1 MKKEDAATMPR
12 PIRFYV
18 KTVDW
23 VSHKIGLIAM
33 YLIFLMILVL
43 LTDAISRNIIN
54 LNIHWAIE
62 MAQFTLAAYYIVGG
76 AHSLQM
82 GTHVR
87 MDLIYGQLSDR
98 GKAWVDVLTSGF
110 MLFYLGILLFG
121 SISSTIYA
129 IETDQRNFS
138 MWNPSMIPIKVI
150 MVFGIVLMLLQVI
163 STFFKDLAATRGVT
177 VDGDPIQT
185 AHKEEP
191 VV

>member
-1 MKKEDAATMPR
+1 MTKEDAATMPR
-12 PIRFYV
+12 PIRLYV

-23 VSHKIGLIAM
+23 VSHKVGLIAM

-54 LNIHWAIE
+54 MNIHWAIE

-76 AHSLQM
+76 AHSLQL

-87 MDLIYGQLSDR
+87 MDLIYGQLSLK

-110 MLFYLGILLFG
+110 MVFYLAILLFG

-138 MWNPSMIPIKVI
+138 MWNPSMIPIKLI
-150 MVFGIVLMLLQVI
+150 MVFGIALMLLQVF
-163 STFFKDLAATRGVT
+163 STFFKDLAATRGRT
-177 VDGDPIQT
+177 IDGDPIT
-185 AHKEEP
+185 ESSEEP